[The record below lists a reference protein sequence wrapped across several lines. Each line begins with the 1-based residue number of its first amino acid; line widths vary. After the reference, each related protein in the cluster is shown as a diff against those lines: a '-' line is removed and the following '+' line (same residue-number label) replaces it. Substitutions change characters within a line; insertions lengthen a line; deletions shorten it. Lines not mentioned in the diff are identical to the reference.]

1 MHKKG
6 ENNSTSDMHA
16 VRVKKQFNIKH
27 AYIKRKKKFKIRRAL
42 NQTWIRLNELVPQ
55 LNMLIE

>member
-1 MHKKG
+1 MQERHYEKKKNSKLDMHKEG

-27 AYIKRKKKFKIRRAL
+27 AYIKRKKGSKSD
-42 NQTWIRLNELVPQ
+42 VH
-55 LNMLIE
+55 